1 MGKLIRSVIIAW
13 VTVQATLYADLTS
26 AAQLIGHERWTGKD
40 YYVTAIIHGRTLESG
55 AVLQVVDSESNEV
68 FAAEVLSI
76 TSMGIELELDL
87 YRQDHNQHL
96 FLEVPMDGVD
106 VLQR

>member
-1 MGKLIRSVIIAW
+1 MGKLIGSLIFVWFA
-13 VTVQATLYADLTS
+13 VQILVGADLTR

-55 AVLQVVDSESNEV
+55 AVLQIVDPESSEV
-68 FAAEVLSI
+68 FVAEVISI
-76 TSMGIELELDL
+76 NSMGIDLELDL

>member
-1 MGKLIRSVIIAW
+1 MKRDSRDSIDEMQHIP
-13 VTVQATLYADLTS
+13 
-26 AAQLIGHERWTGKD
+26 AQLLLGRSHAYGAVSTSQHL

-55 AVLQVVDSESNEV
+55 AVLQIVDSESNEV

-76 TSMGIELELDL
+76 TSMGVELELDL

>member
-1 MGKLIRSVIIAW
+1 MGKLIRSLILVWI
-13 VTVQATLYADLTS
+13 TVQITFSSDYTS

-76 TSMGIELELDL
+76 TGMGVELELDL